1 MTEMTL
7 RIAQLSEVPSL
18 PRTEEE
24 IRRAAV
30 LQGVVEA
37 CGESGTFS
45 VTEGN
50 SHQAY
55 SLRKL
60 PSGNYHIAPQGYS
73 HTDLTPSESF
83 EPADILSFQ
92 KVYQERGTS
101 SVTITPDGR
110 IVSPHL
116 DDPTLQ
122 ARHAKLVKQIDHA
135 LERRHDGIISEL
147 IG

>member
-1 MTEMTL
+1 ML
-7 RIAQLSEVPSL
+7 RIAQLSEAASL
-18 PRTEEE
+18 PRTQEE

-30 LQGVVEA
+30 LESVVEA
-37 CGESGTFS
+37 CGESRTFS

-50 SHQAY
+50 SHQTYA
-55 SLRKL
+55 LRNL
-60 PSGNYHIAPQGYS
+60 PSGNYLIAPRDYS
-73 HTDLTPSESF
+73 HRDLTPPESM

-92 KVYQERGTS
+92 KVYQERATS

-110 IVSPHL
+110 LVSPNL

-122 ARHAKLVKQIDHA
+122 ARHAKLVKQIDRA